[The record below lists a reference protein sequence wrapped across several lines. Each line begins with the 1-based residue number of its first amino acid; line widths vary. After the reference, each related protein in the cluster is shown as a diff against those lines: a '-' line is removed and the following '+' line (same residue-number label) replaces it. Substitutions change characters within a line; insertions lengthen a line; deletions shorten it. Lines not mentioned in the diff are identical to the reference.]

1 MLILPHGLETGDNNG
16 SESVQAP
23 DSKPNEEAPTIGY
36 RQVLREV
43 PSGEIRI
50 ERGADGAYL
59 MFDCE
64 CLHALPFCQAQCCAL
79 KGIAV
84 LPQEEGIDLDNS
96 PYPLVWNDHM
106 NFWELQKG
114 ADGYCNCLNRE
125 TRRCDVYD
133 RRPATCREFHC
144 TRGHGV
150 RGWKLPNQIIRHSV
164 M

>member
-1 MLILPHGLETGDNNG
+1 MLILPHGLETGAEKTPEPAENQNFR
-16 SESVQAP
+16 ESDKAP
-23 DSKPNEEAPTIGY
+23 VIPYKT
-36 RQVLREV
+36 VLKEV

-59 MFDCE
+59 LFDCE
-64 CLHALPFCQAQCCAL
+64 CLDALPFCQAQCCAL
-79 KGIAV
+79 KGIVV
-84 LPQEEGIDLDNS
+84 LPQEEGIDLENS
-96 PYPLVWNDHM
+96 PYPLVFNDNM

-133 RRPATCREFHC
+133 YRPATCRDFHC

-150 RGWKLPNQIIRHSV
+150 RGWKLPNQVIRHSV
-164 M
+164 I

>member
-1 MLILPHGLETGDNNG
+1 MLILPHGLETG
-16 SESVQAP
+16 SEN
-23 DSKPNEEAPTIGY
+23 DSKPAEIQNPEPIEDAPNIGY
-36 RQVLREV
+36 RQVLKEM
-43 PSGEIRI
+43 PSGEIRM

-59 MFDCE
+59 LFDCE
-64 CLHALPFCQAQCCAL
+64 CLDALPFCQAQCCAL

-84 LPQEEGIDLDNS
+84 LPQEEGIDLNNP
-96 PYPLVWNDHM
+96 PYPLVWNDNM

-133 RRPATCREFHC
+133 HRPMTCREFHC